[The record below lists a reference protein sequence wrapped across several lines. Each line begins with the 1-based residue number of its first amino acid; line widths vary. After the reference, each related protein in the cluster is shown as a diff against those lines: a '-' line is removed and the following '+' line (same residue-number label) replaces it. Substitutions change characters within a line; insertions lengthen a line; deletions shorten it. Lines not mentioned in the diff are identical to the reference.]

1 MSIKHTDETKP
12 ITMAGLLDNTPA
24 ISTTTTC
31 HEAAE
36 LFRFMDGVI
45 GFAVLQ
51 DEKPV
56 GIISREKLT
65 IKLASQFGHP
75 VYGKRPVT
83 DLMTQDPLIVDI
95 NETIDRV
102 EQLITDGYEHA
113 LSSGFIIVQDETYIG
128 MGNVLSLMRES
139 VKRTRMKNQQLEKS
153 TQLAEHA
160 NEVKSQFLAG
170 MSHELRTPLNAIIG
184 FSELIVQESFGPIQ
198 PPRYGQ
204 YVEDILESGRHLLS
218 MISDILDMSKIEAG
232 RYDLNEQPVEVNS
245 IARNVIKMCR
255 VLADKKNI
263 KLKSSLPNPS
273 PILIGDARAL
283 KQMLVNLISNGIKYT
298 EAEGEVFLEIL
309 DLPQQGIQISIK
321 DTGAGIAEDELSRIM
336 EPFVQVAQGRSDKTE
351 GTGLGLAI
359 VKALAELQNTDFT
372 LSSSL
377 GIGTTAQLTFPEKKR
392 FIAWDA
398 A

>member
-1 MSIKHTDETKP
+1 MSIKQTDGSKP
-12 ITMAGLLDNTPA
+12 VTMAGLLDNTPA
-24 ISTTTTC
+24 INTGTTC

-45 GFAVLQ
+45 GFAVLEN
-51 DEKPV
+51 DTPV

-83 DLMTQDPLIVDI
+83 DLMTRDPLIVDI

-113 LSSGFIIVQDETYIG
+113 LSSGFIIDQDRTYIG

-139 VKRTRMKNQQLEKS
+139 VKRTRTRNQQLEKS

-232 RYDLNEQPVEVNS
+232 RYDLNEQPIEVNS
-245 IARNVIKMCR
+245 IVRNVIKMCS

-263 KLKSSLPNPS
+263 KLKSNLPNPS

-309 DLPQQGIQISIK
+309 DLPQQGIQILIK
-321 DTGAGIAEDELSRIM
+321 DTGAGIAENELTRIM

-392 FIAWDA
+392 FVAWDA